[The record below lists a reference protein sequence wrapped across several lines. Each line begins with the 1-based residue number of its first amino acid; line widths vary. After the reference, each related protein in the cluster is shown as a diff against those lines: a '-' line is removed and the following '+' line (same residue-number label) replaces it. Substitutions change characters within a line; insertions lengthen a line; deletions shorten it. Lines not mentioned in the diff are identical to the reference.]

1 MFLAA
6 SARGDMYH
14 FSVSGEGEDMD
25 RSDCN
30 NIYLVASNDIL
41 VKTDSL
47 RMHVKYSV
55 KIKRKSVNISE
66 ILSIFVRILG
76 V

>member
-1 MFLAA
+1 
-6 SARGDMYH
+6 MYH

-66 ILSIFVRILG
+66 ILSIFGQILG
-76 V
+76 VE

>member
-1 MFLAA
+1 
-6 SARGDMYH
+6 MYH
-14 FSVSGEGEDMD
+14 FSVSGEEEDMD

-66 ILSIFVRILG
+66 ILSIFVQILG

>member
-1 MFLAA
+1 
-6 SARGDMYH
+6 
-14 FSVSGEGEDMD
+14 MD

-66 ILSIFVRILG
+66 ILSIFCTDFRCLVQNS
-76 V
+76 